1 MDTPTPRAP
10 IRVMVVDD
18 HPVVCA
24 GLTSLLRRQSGLR
37 IAAEAHTGEEALQI
51 ARRTSVDVVLL
62 DLRMPRISGI
72 ELLPLLKNLPSP
84 PAVVIL
90 SSYDYQEDIYRAV
103 RAGAAGYL
111 SKDATRAEIVD
122 AIVTVH
128 GGGKYFPPGIA
139 ARIAQREERASLSSR
154 EIEIL
159 QMVSRGL
166 TNKEIARVL
175 QISQYTVRN
184 HLNHISSKLEVTDRT
199 EAAMVALEQGI
210 ISSNQI

>member
-1 MDTPTPRAP
+1 MDTPSLKSP
-10 IRVMVVDD
+10 IRVLIVDD

-24 GLTSLLRRQSGLR
+24 GLTSLLRRQGGLR
-37 IAAEAHTGEEALQI
+37 VAGAAHTGEEALEI
-51 ARRTSVDVVLL
+51 VHRVSIDVVLL

-72 ELLPLLKNLPSP
+72 ELLPLLRTLPAP

-90 SSYDYQEDIYRAV
+90 SSYDYEEDIYRAV

-111 SKDATRAEIVD
+111 SKDASCAEIVD
-122 AIVTVH
+122 AIMTVH
-128 GGGKYFPPGIA
+128 NGGRYFPPSVA
-139 ARIAQREERASLSSR
+139 ARIAQREVRSSLSSR

-159 QMVSRGL
+159 RMVAKGL

-175 QISQYTVRN
+175 DISQYTVRN
-184 HLNHISSKLEVTDRT
+184 HLNHISAKLEVSDRT

-210 ISSNQI
+210 IKQA

>member
-1 MDTPTPRAP
+1 MDTQPPKP

-24 GLTSLLRRQSGLR
+24 GLMSLLRRQSGLR
-37 IAAEAHTGEEALQI
+37 VAAEAHTGEEALEI
-51 ARRTSVDVVLL
+51 AGRSSIDVVLL

-72 ELLPLLKNLPSP
+72 ELLPLLRGLPAP

-90 SSYDYQEDIYRAV
+90 SSYDYEEDIYRAV

-111 SKDATRAEIVD
+111 SKDASKAEIVD
-122 AIVTVH
+122 AIMTVH
-128 GGGKYFPPGIA
+128 SGGRYFPPAVA
-139 ARIAQREERASLSSR
+139 ARIAQRDERASLSSR

-159 QMVSRGL
+159 KMVSKGL

-175 QISQYTVRN
+175 DISQYTVRN
-184 HLNHISSKLEVTDRT
+184 HLNHISAKLEVTDRT
-199 EAAMVALEQGI
+199 EAAMVALQLGI
-210 ISSNQI
+210 ITPN

>member
-1 MDTPTPRAP
+1 MDTASLKSP
-10 IRVMVVDD
+10 IRVLIVDD

-24 GLTSLLRRQSGLR
+24 GLTSLLRRQGGLR
-37 IAAEAHTGEEALQI
+37 VAGAAHTGEEALEMVHRI
-51 ARRTSVDVVLL
+51 SIDVVLL

-72 ELLPLLKNLPSP
+72 ELLPLLRTLPAP

-90 SSYDYQEDIYRAV
+90 SSYDYEEDIYRAV

-111 SKDATRAEIVD
+111 SKDASCAEIVD
-122 AIVTVH
+122 AIMTVH
-128 GGGKYFPPGIA
+128 NGGRYFPPSVA
-139 ARIAQREERASLSSR
+139 ARIAQREVRSSLSSR

-159 QMVSRGL
+159 RMVAKGL

-175 QISQYTVRN
+175 DISQYTVRN
-184 HLNHISSKLEVTDRT
+184 HLNHISAKLEVSDRT

-210 ISSNQI
+210 IKQA

>member
-1 MDTPTPRAP
+1 MDTASPKSP
-10 IRVMVVDD
+10 IRVLIVDD

-24 GLTSLLRRQSGLR
+24 GLTSLLRRETGLR
-37 IAAEAHTGEEALQI
+37 VAGAAHTGEEALEI
-51 ARRTSVDVVLL
+51 VRRSSIDVILL

-72 ELLPLLKNLPSP
+72 ELLPLLRNLPQP

-90 SSYDYQEDIYRAV
+90 SSYDYEEDIYRAV

-111 SKDATRAEIVD
+111 SKDASRAEIVA
-122 AIVTVH
+122 AIIAAH
-128 GGGKYFPPGIA
+128 NGCQYFPPSVA
-139 ARIAQREERASLSSR
+139 ARIAHREVRSSLSSR

-159 QMVSRGL
+159 RMVAKGL

-175 QISQYTVRN
+175 DISQYTVRN
-184 HLNHISSKLEVTDRT
+184 HLNHISAKLDVSDRT

-210 ISSNQI
+210 IKQS

>member
-1 MDTPTPRAP
+1 MDTQPHKSS
-10 IRVMVVDD
+10 IRVMIVDD

-24 GLTSLLRRQSGLR
+24 GLMSLLRRQSGLR
-37 IAAEAHTGEEALQI
+37 VTAEAHTGEEALEF
-51 ARRTSVDVVLL
+51 ANRTCIDVVLL

-72 ELLPLLKNLPSP
+72 ELLPLLRSLPAP

-111 SKDATRAEIVD
+111 SKDASRAEIVD

-128 GGGKYFPPGIA
+128 DGGRYFPPAVA

-159 QMVSRGL
+159 RMVSKGL

-175 QISQYTVRN
+175 VISQYTVRN
-184 HLNHISSKLEVTDRT
+184 HLNHISAKLEVTDRT
-199 EAAMVALEQGI
+199 EAAMVALQQGI
-210 ISSNQI
+210 ITN

>member
-1 MDTPTPRAP
+1 MDTPSKSP
-10 IRVMVVDD
+10 IRVLIVDD

-37 IAAEAHTGEEALQI
+37 VAGAARTGEEALEI
-51 ARRTSVDVVLL
+51 VHRTCIDVVLL

-72 ELLPLLKNLPSP
+72 ELLPLLRALPSP

-90 SSYDYQEDIYRAV
+90 SSYDYEEDIYRAV

-111 SKDATRAEIVD
+111 SKDASRTEIVA
-122 AIVTVH
+122 AIMTIH
-128 GGGKYFPPGIA
+128 NGGQYFPPSVA
-139 ARIAQREERASLSSR
+139 ARIAQREVRSSLSSR

-159 QMVSRGL
+159 RMVAKGL

-175 QISQYTVRN
+175 DISQYTVRN
-184 HLNHISSKLEVTDRT
+184 HLNHISAKLEVSDRT

-210 ISSNQI
+210 IKQN

>member
-1 MDTPTPRAP
+1 MDTQLPKSP
-10 IRVMVVDD
+10 IRVLIVDD

-37 IAAEAHTGEEALQI
+37 VAGAAHTGEEALEI
-51 ARRTSVDVVLL
+51 VHRTSVDVVLL

-72 ELLPLLKNLPSP
+72 ELLPLLRNIPAP

-103 RAGAAGYL
+103 RAGASGYL
-111 SKDATRAEIVD
+111 SKDASRAEIVA
-122 AIVTVH
+122 AILAAH
-128 GGGKYFPPGIA
+128 NGEKYFPPAIA
-139 ARIAQREERASLSSR
+139 ARIAERGQHSSLSSR

-159 QMVSRGL
+159 TMVSRGL

-184 HLNHISSKLEVTDRT
+184 HLNHISAKLEVTDRT
-199 EAAMVALEQGI
+199 EAAMVAMQQGI
-210 ISSNQI
+210 ITSN